1 MKLSTIE
8 KILIVATLILGGMFL
23 VGKLTKKSPAIGK
36 TPEILKSQDLE
47 ISLEDFQ
54 IRYNKNAL
62 ERNLPQMQLKGI
74 EFGKTDRN
82 TFGYKFVDTF
92 YLLGKINPE
101 TGKIKSLSV
110 TKQIVLNDNNE
121 LKISALAFLI
131 MIQTLQPSLSAAER
145 SAIIEKFSSDSQ
157 PYSKF
162 VAGNIEYSMAILQDK
177 KILVFSADP
186 KKINPR
192 TKAGTKK

>member
-8 KILIVATLILGGMFL
+8 KILIVSTLIMVGMVL
-23 VGKLTKKSPAIGK
+23 VGKLTKKAPSVEK
-36 TPEILKSQDLE
+36 TPEILKSQDLG
-47 ISLEDFQ
+47 ITLEEFQ
-54 IRYNKNAL
+54 TRYNRNVL

-74 EFGKTDRN
+74 EFGKTDKN
-82 TFGYKFVDTF
+82 TFGYKFISTF

-110 TKQIVLNDNNE
+110 IKQIVLNDSDE
-121 LKISALAFLI
+121 LKIAAFAFLI
-131 MIQTLQPSLSAAER
+131 MVQTLQPALNAAER

-162 VAGNIEYSMAILQDK
+162 VSGNIEYSMAILKDK
-177 KILVFSADP
+177 EIVMFSADP
-186 KKINPR
+186 KKISP
-192 TKAGTKK
+192 AKK